1 MPREVVFDTE
11 TTGLSETADRIVEIG
26 AVELQDY
33 LPTGRTF
40 HAYVNPQ
47 MEVPQRAF
55 EIHGLNYEFL
65 KRHPTF
71 KRVWPKFQE
80 FVGDAPLIAHNAPY
94 DFKMFKGELARLG
107 LPPLANRMID
117 TLPMAK
123 RAKPGGQHNLD
134 VMCKFYGIDNSKR
147 VLHGALLDS
156 EILAEVYLHLNGGR
170 QFGIELAPVDEVVE
184 AVAGQYGLRSFR
196 PRLTPAERE
205 AHAGFIGSIGAK
217 AIWNQYLPKPEG
229 ADLH

>member
-1 MPREVVFDTE
+1 MREVVFDTE
-11 TTGLSETADRIVEIG
+11 TTGLDENKDRIVEIG
-26 AVELQDY
+26 AVELVDF

-65 KRHPTF
+65 KKHLTF
-71 KRVWPKFQE
+71 RRVWPKFE
-80 FVGDAPLIAHNAPY
+80 AFVGDAPLVAHNAAY
-94 DFKMFKGELARLG
+94 DFKMFRGELARLG
-107 LPPLANRMID
+107 LPPLSNEMID
-117 TLPMAK
+117 TLKMAK

-170 QFGIELAPVDEVVE
+170 QFGIELAPVEEVVE
-184 AVAGQYGLRSFR
+184 AGHGQYGARTFR
-196 PRLTPAERE
+196 PRITPAERE
-205 AHAGFIGSIGAK
+205 ANAGFVASIGAK
-217 AIWNQYLPKPEG
+217 AIWNQYLSKPEG

>member
-1 MPREVVFDTE
+1 MRQVVFDTE
-11 TTGLSETADRIVEIG
+11 TTGLDENKDRIVEIG
-26 AVELQDY
+26 AVELVDF

-47 MEVPQRAF
+47 QEVPQRAF

-65 KRHPTF
+65 KKHPTF
-71 KRVWPKFQE
+71 RRVWPKFE
-80 FVGDAPLIAHNAPY
+80 AFVGDAPLVAHNAAY
-94 DFKMFKGELARLG
+94 DFKMFRGELARLG
-107 LPPLANRMID
+107 LPPLANEMID
-117 TLPMAK
+117 TLKLAK
-123 RAKPGGQHNLD
+123 LAKPGGQHNLD

-170 QFGIELAPVDEVVE
+170 QFGIELAPVEEVVE
-184 AVAGQYGLRSFR
+184 AGVGQYGARPFRS
-196 PRLTPAERE
+196 RLTPAERE
-205 AHAGFIGSIGAK
+205 AHAGFVASIGAK